1 MPTTDSFS
9 SSTEIYVLQE
19 EVFWHGNISYNDD
32 DNDEDDDDDNYDD
45 DYYDDSCLEM
55 FDSFSSSREIYVL
68 QEEVF
73 WHGNISCPTQS

>member
-1 MPTTDSFS
+1 M
-9 SSTEIYVLQE
+9 
-19 EVFWHGNISYNDD
+19 SYNDD

-73 WHGNISCPTQS
+73 